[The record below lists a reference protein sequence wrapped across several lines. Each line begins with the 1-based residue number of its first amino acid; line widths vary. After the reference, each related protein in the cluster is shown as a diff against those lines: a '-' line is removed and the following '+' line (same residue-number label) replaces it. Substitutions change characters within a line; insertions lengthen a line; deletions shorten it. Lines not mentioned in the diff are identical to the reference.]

1 MLDTIINH
9 GFLWLLFFSW
19 VVIVASPSY
28 RFRWLVVLTFTLLLL
43 LYFWF
48 FLPIED
54 EAHRV
59 GH

>member
-1 MLDTIINH
+1 MLDTIINN
-9 GFLWLLFFSW
+9 GFLLLLFVSW

-28 RFRWLVVLTFTLLLL
+28 RFRWLVFLTVGLFLL
-43 LYFWF
+43 LYFWIY
-48 FLPIED
+48 LPIED